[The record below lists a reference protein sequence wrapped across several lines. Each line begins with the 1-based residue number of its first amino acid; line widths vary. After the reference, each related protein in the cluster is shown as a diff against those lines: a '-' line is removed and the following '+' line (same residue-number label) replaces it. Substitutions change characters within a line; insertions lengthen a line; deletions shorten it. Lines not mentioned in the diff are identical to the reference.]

1 MSALST
7 PTYDNRE
14 KAQKKKRKNKE
25 LTQMTKSQRKAKTR
39 SFEMSK
45 EQSLVPK
52 DTTKNLGFY
61 NKMKV
66 SWKV

>member
-1 MSALST
+1 MTAET
-7 PTYDNRE
+7 KHKIRRE
-14 KAQKKKRKNKE
+14 NKE

-52 DTTKNLGFY
+52 DMDNGSTQPSKT
-61 NKMKV
+61 
-66 SWKV
+66 